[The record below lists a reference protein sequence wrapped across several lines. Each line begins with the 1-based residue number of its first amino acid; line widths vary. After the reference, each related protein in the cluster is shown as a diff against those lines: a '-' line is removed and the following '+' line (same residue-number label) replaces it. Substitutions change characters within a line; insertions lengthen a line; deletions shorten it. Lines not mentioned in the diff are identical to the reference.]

1 MPQEIER
8 KFLVTS
14 AAYRDGAKGTL
25 IRQGYLPGSAGSDPT
40 TPIVRVRI
48 AGAHA
53 YLTVK
58 GPNTGI
64 SRAEFEYEIPVG
76 DAEQML
82 DAFCRP
88 LLVEKI
94 RYEVVHDGFVWEV
107 DEFLGANKGLVVAE
121 IELAHEQQA
130 FDRPPWL
137 GPEVSHDPRYF
148 NNRLLTH
155 PYKEWEP

>member
-25 IRQGYLPGSAGSDPT
+25 IRQGYLPGAAGSD
-40 TPIVRVRI
+40 PIVRVRI

-94 RYEVVHDGFVWEV
+94 RYELVYGGFVWEV
-107 DEFLGANKGLVVAE
+107 DEFLGANEGLVVAE

-137 GPEVSHDPRYF
+137 GPRSATTPD
-148 NNRLLTH
+148 TSTTGC
-155 PYKEWEP
+155 